1 MSYGDGDTWLV
12 IVYED
17 EDTADKAL
25 HTLKSVEKQG
35 MISFEDTV
43 VVRKDPDN
51 KVHVENAVD
60 RSTKVGAAGGS
71 LIGLLVGF
79 MFGGPIGM
87 MLLGGLGGALVGKLT
102 DSGVD
107 KKFIKDVSSEIKPG
121 NSALFMVV
129 RSARVDV
136 VLAGLRE
143 YPGTILQT
151 SLPADVEKDLQ
162 KELDTHKNK
171 PAQ

>member
-1 MSYGDGDTWLV
+1 MYGENNTWVV
-12 IVYED
+12 IIYED
-17 EDTADKAL
+17 EETADKAL
-25 HTLKSVEKQG
+25 HTLKSVEKHG
-35 MISFEDTV
+35 MIDFEDTV
-43 VVRKDPDN
+43 IVRKDPDG

-102 DSGVD
+102 KSGVD
-107 KKFIKDVSSEIKPG
+107 KKFIQDVSDHLQPG
-121 NSALFMVV
+121 NSALFMVI
-129 RSARVDV
+129 RAARVDV

-143 YPGTILQT
+143 YPGTIFQT
-151 SLPADVEKDLQ
+151 SLPPDLEDQLQ
-162 KELDTHKNK
+162 KELDTHKNEQ
-171 PAQ
+171 AE